1 MFAFLTQPHPLILFC
16 QFLKAKYP
24 LLLKSFIKGE
34 HEETCMDYNSL
45 SVPLKTFTSGV
56 GRIAR
61 VAIPSKPRKTRC
73 WYVFARSYTRC
84 LQQPLLSW
92 NLQVDSLYFI
102 TDTTVQ
108 INKLVPFF
116 ISFMLISS
124 FYNSLPLAL
133 VMSSGAKNIS
143 RILALH
149 KPILKVPS
157 CKTRWQTSTSKCHSV
172 CRCAFTL

>member
-1 MFAFLTQPHPLILFC
+1 MINTINAQKMFPCSNQTIIEQVSSNLNCVCIPYETSSSHPLILFC

-73 WYVFARSYTRC
+73 
-84 LQQPLLSW
+84 
-92 NLQVDSLYFI
+92 
-102 TDTTVQ
+102 
-108 INKLVPFF
+108 
-116 ISFMLISS
+116 
-124 FYNSLPLAL
+124 
-133 VMSSGAKNIS
+133 
-143 RILALH
+143 
-149 KPILKVPS
+149 
-157 CKTRWQTSTSKCHSV
+157 
-172 CRCAFTL
+172 